1 MKNNFVAL
9 DFETSYGKIP
19 CSIGL
24 VEFVDGIPVRKYYK
38 LIKPFELKFSYINS
52 GIHGIKLEHV
62 INEREF
68 NLIWDDIS
76 HLINNRV
83 IVCHNSS
90 FDIAVLNHAL
100 ELYNIPKPNYTSH
113 CTYRISQQ
121 CLDLN
126 NYKLSSVAK
135 HFKFDQFNYHNAL
148 EDALICGKIFYEL
161 YDGYNLSAVSQESK
175 KQSNS
180 FYNQLLERSLNTKPI
195 ENAFVWNKSTILFNK
210 SFVVSGIF
218 KRFSRDGI
226 ISAIV
231 ENGGLVKTSISSKTH
246 YVVAGGNMGPA
257 KLEKANQLG
266 IKIVSEDEFIK
277 LISDLDS

>member
-19 CSIGL
+19 CSIGI
-24 VEFVDGIPVRKYYK
+24 VEFIDGIPTRKYYK

-68 NLIWDDIS
+68 DSIWNDIS
-76 HLINNRV
+76 DLFNDRV

-90 FDIAVLNHAL
+90 FDISVLNHVL
-100 ELYNIPKPNYTSH
+100 ELYNISKPNYITH
-113 CTYRISQQ
+113 CTYKISQQ
-121 CLDLN
+121 CLDLD

-135 HFKFDQFNYHNAL
+135 HFKFEQYNYHNAL
-148 EDALICGKIFYEL
+148 EDALICGKIFHEL
-161 YDGYNLSAVSQESK
+161 YDNYNSNVLSPNLK
-175 KQSNS
+175 KQDNS
-180 FYNQLLERSLNTKPI
+180 FYKQYLEKNLNTKPI
-195 ENAFVWNKSTILFNK
+195 ENAFVWNKSNILSNK

-218 KRFSRDGI
+218 ERFSRDSI
-226 ISAIV
+226 INAITQ
-231 ENGGLVKTSISSKTH
+231 NGGIVRTSISSKTH
-246 YVVAGGNMGPA
+246 YVVAGDNMGPA

-266 IKIVSEDEFIK
+266 VKIVSEEEFIHM
-277 LISDLDS
+277 INS